1 MASTAAWARG
11 LVLATPLV
19 GLTAWVI
26 QGAVHRSHGPTFPR
40 PAVPVERPAVLRGLP
55 APDADLPAAR
65 LEERVDGAAEAL
77 RAQGCR
83 RLLHWRLADPPADL
97 EALVFETSQGA
108 HAAMEGDA
116 GKDRTPGLG
125 DEALAGDQF
134 LYFRR
139 GSVFVRLLLD
149 PGVKAD
155 PASLQRRA
163 DQVDQALRQ
172 GGRL

>member
-1 MASTAAWARG
+1 MES
-11 LVLATPLV
+11 
-19 GLTAWVI
+19 
-26 QGAVHRSHGPTFPR
+26 
-40 PAVPVERPAVLRGLP
+40 
-55 APDADLPAAR
+55 DLPPR
-65 LEERVDGAAEAL
+65 HFG
-77 RAQGCR
+77 R
-83 RLLHWRLADPPADL
+83 RLQQLTHG
-97 EALVFETSQGA
+97 FKQI
-108 HAAMEGDA
+108 GDS
-116 GKDRTPGLG
+116 RIVTIELPFQFRQLRCQSP
-125 DEALAGDQF
+125 LAGDQF